1 MSIHIKSEG
10 CEDPGIP
17 EGTCGLAYIY
27 VNGED
32 KSPHS
37 RGHNVVVVDAVTG
50 NVTLVANTQL
60 KRGYAVYKKYS
71 TWSYSDKRR
80 KYMLVV
86 LLKALGII
94 QLKLSTL
101 KRGLPKERPMENLK
115 EMNAMSSI

>member
-10 CEDPGIP
+10 CEDPGIK

-50 NVTLVANTQL
+50 NVRLIIEHTIKNAL
-60 KRGYAVYKKYS
+60 YMKYS
-71 TWSYSDKRR
+71 TWHF
-80 KYMLVV
+80 
-86 LLKALGII
+86 AII
-94 QLKLSTL
+94 KKEWIKMNTL
-101 KRGLPKERPMENLK
+101 NIFIGFVRG
-115 EMNAMSSI
+115 S

>member
-32 KSPHS
+32 KSLHS

-50 NVTLVANTQL
+50 NVT
-60 KRGYAVYKKYS
+60 
-71 TWSYSDKRR
+71 
-80 KYMLVV
+80 
-86 LLKALGII
+86 
-94 QLKLSTL
+94 
-101 KRGLPKERPMENLK
+101 
-115 EMNAMSSI
+115 

>member
-27 VNGED
+27 VNGKD

-50 NVTLVANTQL
+50 NVTLVVNTQL

-71 TWSYSDKRR
+71 TWRYSDKRR

>member
-27 VNGED
+27 VNEED

-50 NVTLVANTQL
+50 NVTLVVNTQL

-71 TWSYSDKRR
+71 TWRYSDKRR